1 VNKLPFK
8 LKFIST
14 VKLQLGES
22 FMLIQ
27 VRGHVAY
34 RVQMV
39 DKPTVMSSADGSRP
53 TCLADVTICTVH
65 HLNSFKAIE
74 DL

>member
-1 VNKLPFK
+1 
-8 LKFIST
+8 
-14 VKLQLGES
+14 
-22 FMLIQ
+22 MLIQ